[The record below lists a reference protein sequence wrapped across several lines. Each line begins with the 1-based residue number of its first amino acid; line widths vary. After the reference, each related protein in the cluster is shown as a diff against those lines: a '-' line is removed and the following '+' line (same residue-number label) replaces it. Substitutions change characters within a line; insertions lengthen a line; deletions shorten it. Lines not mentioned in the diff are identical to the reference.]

1 MRITAVSIRDLTCHF
16 VRISSHLWSMNTHCI
31 PVLMTSSL
39 YILSSAFSRDKS
51 SLMTGIVYHPKH
63 FPLQDLA
70 VYPTVLRVIAF
81 APIPFPFPDPAF
93 CSTRI
98 IRSTSA
104 LSTTATWP
112 YGFFGVLSKNIID
125 PLVGTAL
132 MLFSTLTHSVP
143 TKGEP
148 VSHPL
153 SADHENHFIGNQTSC
168 ANSLAS
174 ATHWCANSLD
184 SAYFFPIH
192 LSNTSLVVILIL

>member
-31 PVLMTSSL
+31 PVLITSSL
-39 YILSSAFSRDKS
+39 YILSSALRSDRS

-63 FPLQDLA
+63 FPLPALA
-70 VYPTVLRVIAF
+70 VYQTVLRVIAF
-81 APIPFPFPDPAF
+81 APIPFPLPDPAF
-93 CSTRI
+93 CSTRTI
-98 IRSTSA
+98 LLASA

-112 YGFFGVLSKNIID
+112 YGFFGVLSKNMID

-132 MLFSTLTHSVP
+132 ILFSTLTHSVP

-148 VSHPL
+148 VSHHL
-153 SADHENHFIGNQTSC
+153 NADHENHFIGNQTSC

-174 ATHWCANSLD
+174 ATHWCPNSFD

-192 LSNTSLVVILIL
+192 LSNTSFIFLY